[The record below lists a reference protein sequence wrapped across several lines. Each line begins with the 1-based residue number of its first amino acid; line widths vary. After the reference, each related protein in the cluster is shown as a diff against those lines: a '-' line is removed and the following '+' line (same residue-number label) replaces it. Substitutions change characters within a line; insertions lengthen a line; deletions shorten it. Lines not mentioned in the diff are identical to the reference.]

1 MPCRRTR
8 FDSWVRKMPWRKER
22 KPTPVFFPGQPHGQR
37 SLAGYSPW
45 GQKEL
50 DTTERLTFF
59 IFTFREGGDRG
70 WDGWMASPTQWKCIW
85 ANPGRWWRTG
95 KPIVIQSTGSQ
106 RVWLDWVTD
115 WTTLL
120 SSSLGSPG
128 GASGRVPV
136 QETEEG
142 GVWSRGREDPLEK
155 EMTTHSSVLVWRIP
169 WTEKPGGYNP

>member
-8 FDSWVRKMPWRKER
+8 FDSWVRKMPWRKEW
-22 KPTPVFFPGQPHGQR
+22 KPTPVFFPGQPHGQ
-37 SLAGYSPW
+37 
-45 GQKEL
+45 KEL
-50 DTTERLTFF
+50 DTTEWLTLF

-70 WDGWMASPTQWKCIW
+70 WDGCMALPTPWKCIW

-128 GASGRVPV
+128 GARGRVPM

-142 GVWSRGREDPLEK
+142 EVWSLGREDPLEK
-155 EMTTHSSVLVWRIP
+155 EMTTHSGVLVWRIP